1 MQGVYPVLDKGY
13 YRGTRNLTCRFLADL
28 MNPRGK
34 HGQGVSFLRPFLD
47 DVLGMQVNSEEE
59 LNHAVVATGSALCH
73 GLIALLA
80 KRFRLFLPHNGIGA
94 IVNMYILCHIVGV
107 SCIGL
112 IVSDGG
118 NAYGEKQKRT
128 GT

>member
-1 MQGVYPVLDKGY
+1 MHSGKWKKRPENNLPQG
-13 YRGTRNLTCRFLADL
+13 RCC
-28 MNPRGK
+28 
-34 HGQGVSFLRPFLD
+34 
-47 DVLGMQVNSEEE
+47 
-59 LNHAVVATGSALCH
+59 CH
-73 GLIALLA
+73 GERPLSWGDFVPD
-80 KRFRLFLPHNGIGA
+80 KRSRLTLPRICIGA

-107 SCIGL
+107 SCVGL